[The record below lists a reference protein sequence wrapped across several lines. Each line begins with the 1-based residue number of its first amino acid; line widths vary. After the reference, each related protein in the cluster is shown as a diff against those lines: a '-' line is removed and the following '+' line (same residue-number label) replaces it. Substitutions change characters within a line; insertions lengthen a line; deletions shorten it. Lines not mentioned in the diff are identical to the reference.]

1 MTDNQIAICLAEL
14 ERMAERLTVH
24 HRKPEKFHE
33 DKSELVERLA
43 RLRGAVEAR

>member
-1 MTDNQIAICLAEL
+1 MTDHQLAICLAEL
-14 ERMAERLTVH
+14 ERLADRLTVH

-43 RLRGAVEAR
+43 KLRGLVEAR